1 MDRETMQERTRLF
14 AIRVVNLVRKLPKD
28 TVSTVLAR
36 QLLRAATSVGAN
48 YAEASHASSRKHF
61 ISTMEIAQREARETM
76 YWLKLIIGL
85 DLVSQKRLDPL
96 LNECDELVAI
106 FTKSIV
112 TAKKRH
118 D

>member
-1 MDRETMQERTRLF
+1 
-14 AIRVVNLVRKLPKD
+14 
-28 TVSTVLAR
+28 
-36 QLLRAATSVGAN
+36 
-48 YAEASHASSRKHF
+48 
-61 ISTMEIAQREARETM
+61 MEIAQREARETM

-85 DLVSQKRLDPL
+85 DLISNKRLEPL